1 MVPLKI
7 SMISF
12 KGGLDPSGPFP
23 LRDHLDVD
31 NGSNYNLNV
40 SIEVDLILV
49 VLFLS
54 VIIWTTGATVFSY
67 CEHWEFFDAL
77 YFCFA
82 TLTTIGDH
90 LLTFGSI
97 L

>member
-1 MVPLKI
+1 M
-7 SMISF
+7 
-12 KGGLDPSGPFP
+12 
-23 LRDHLDVD
+23 
-31 NGSNYNLNV
+31 
-40 SIEVDLILV
+40 ILV

-82 TLTTIGDH
+82 TLTTIGEILT
-90 LLTFGSI
+90 LLYYKRI
-97 L
+97 LTQSCTLVMSMSLALGKFLSHSRFW

>member
-1 MVPLKI
+1 M
-7 SMISF
+7 
-12 KGGLDPSGPFP
+12 
-23 LRDHLDVD
+23 
-31 NGSNYNLNV
+31 
-40 SIEVDLILV
+40 ILV

-82 TLTTIGDH
+82 TLTTIGE
-90 LLTFGSI
+90 
-97 L
+97 

>member
-1 MVPLKI
+1 M
-7 SMISF
+7 
-12 KGGLDPSGPFP
+12 
-23 LRDHLDVD
+23 
-31 NGSNYNLNV
+31 
-40 SIEVDLILV
+40 V

-82 TLTTIGDH
+82 TLTTIGK
-90 LLTFGSI
+90 TKCFVIRKRVTKNSAS
-97 L
+97 